1 MLNRPLPPVDMVIP
15 DVVVNEC
22 LLCRFVYGAM
32 HDVCSY
38 AVAGYGLLSQFHQPP
53 LQYMGISPHRW
64 ISRYAYMSTSESLK
78 KLLGQTL
85 QLGKLADTLTRDS
98 MPELDSMAV
107 VTILTAMEEQ
117 FNFIVED
124 DDISADTFA
133 TFGSLVDFVEAK
145 LT

>member
-1 MLNRPLPPVDMVIP
+1 
-15 DVVVNEC
+15 
-22 LLCRFVYGAM
+22 
-32 HDVCSY
+32 
-38 AVAGYGLLSQFHQPP
+38 
-53 LQYMGISPHRW
+53 
-64 ISRYAYMSTSESLK
+64 MSTSESLK

-98 MPELDSMAV
+98 MLLGAIPELDSMAV